1 MWVVLVAVLSLL
13 PGRSIDGVPVEI
25 PHIDK
30 AVHFLFYGIMT
41 FLLGKYLQSRRHK
54 NQLESQHKKQ
64 QIVGVLAC
72 MVYGTILEFVQ
83 EFAIPGRNYES
94 WDILF
99 NIAGAIA
106 GIALFNLADKNN

>member
-1 MWVVLVAVLSLL
+1 M

-30 AVHFLFYGIMT
+30 VVHFLFYGIMT
-41 FLLGKYLQSRRHK
+41 FLLGKYQQSRSHK
-54 NQLESQHKKQ
+54 KSAESNHKKQ
-64 QIVGVLAC
+64 QFVGVLAC
-72 MVYGTILEFVQ
+72 IIYGTIIEFVQ

-106 GIALFNLADKNN
+106 GIALFNLADKKN